1 MSLLDM
7 FAAQAGPVSQPL
19 VQTPSTPGE
28 RFSAEFDVS
37 FAPDRWF
44 NLTGARRDEHQ
55 KVIDALH
62 TATGQTFANPYG
74 VAPYE
79 DVTRAG
85 GKQALIDE
93 RKQKIRDAR
102 NALLQDA
109 GVGQDAIPDPD
120 MIDRQIGEQGDALR
134 RRAGSLV
141 NTGNGLSA
149 FAGGALAPTP
159 ENIAGFLIPPAK
171 AVFGATTVAR
181 SFLSQVAREAAYQGV
196 TQGALTAASE
206 GLDVLSR
213 SQTGTAQTAG
223 EMVGNIAMGVAAG
236 AVLGGAFHT
245 LHAGLKALWDRW
257 NRLPEQVREKA
268 PLDVR
273 DAMKVL
279 ETESIYGEANR
290 LGLPWVM
297 HERYQNAA
305 NDPILRGRAVQLED
319 IRPVDTPMTALAT
332 ILRQTPDRIEIDGLP
347 RAAARVAALPDAE
360 LEPFARQVKPSS
372 FKPLDDVNA
381 QIRALDQR
389 AEAIQQEADQ
399 IGVADVADPD
409 TAAILRDIE
418 EKLQRPALRKAE
430 REQLLH
436 ERRQW
441 IETLDVRGGLTE
453 ALRQGRRDVFPE
465 HLPQLREIAAERAKL
480 EKELAIARVE
490 AQREIDFL
498 RSKLDK
504 IETGQSDAPVTR
516 ETFGGEPADI
526 AKALDAAE
534 FDRMIRTVRENVPGG
549 ERPSAAPATR
559 APVPKPTETGLA
571 PEQMEATKAAADAVL
586 ETKGSLGDF
595 KRTANRELEAV
606 EMELADARA
615 AAACVANGGGIP

>member
-85 GKQALIDE
+85 GKQALIEE

-223 EMVGNIAMGVAAG
+223 EMVGNVAMGVAAG
-236 AVLGGAFHT
+236 AVLGGAFKSAE
-245 LHAGLKALWDRW
+245 LGARSIFNRWRALPPEEKAALKAAMPARSAAVLDGMPDEDRALTAAEVHALPPGWRREYERMREFRTAGPKVLTDEW
-257 NRLPEQVREKA
+257 NGLPRSVRENA
-268 PLDVR
+268 PLEVR
-273 DAMKVL
+273 DAMKVI

-290 LGLPWVM
+290 LGLPWAT

-319 IRPVDTPMTALAT
+319 IRPVDTPMTAMAT
-332 ILRQTPDRIEIDGLP
+332 ILRQTPDQIIPDGLP

-360 LEPFARQVKPSS
+360 LEPFARQMAPKL
-372 FKPLDDVNA
+372 FAELDSA
-381 QIRALDQR
+381 LERLRALDDALPGQ
-389 AEAIQQEADQ
+389 A
-399 IGVADVADPD
+399 
-409 TAAILRDIE
+409 TAATELERLR
-418 EKLQRPALRKAE
+418 LQKEVAIAQADTR
-430 REQLLH
+430 
-436 ERRQW
+436 
-441 IETLDVRGGLTE
+441 
-453 ALRQGRRDVFPE
+453 
-465 HLPQLREIAAERAKL
+465 REIAA
-480 EKELAIARVE
+480 
-490 AQREIDFL
+490 L
-498 RSKLDK
+498 RDRLDK
-504 IETGQSDAPVTR
+504 IETGQPDAPVTR
-516 ETFGGEPADI
+516 EAFGGEPADI

-534 FDRMIRTVRENVPGG
+534 FDRMIRTVRDNVPGG
-549 ERPSAAPATR
+549 ERPAAAPTTR
-559 APVPKPTETGLA
+559 APAPKPTETGLA

-615 AAACVANGGGIP
+615 AAACVSGGGGIP